1 MPERAVIS
9 DFELIVLLAVM
20 RVGEDA
26 YGVPV
31 AQEIEETTGR
41 TVAVAAVY
49 AALQRLEARA
59 LITSALGDPTAN
71 RGGRAKRFFR
81 ATGKGIKEARE
92 AQRAFVAMWQGIPQL
107 KGGVR

>member
-1 MPERAVIS
+1 MPGRSFLS
-9 DFELIVLLAVM
+9 DFELVVLLAVM

-31 AQEIEETTGR
+31 AEEIEHTTGR

-49 AALQRLEARA
+49 AALQRLEGRG
-59 LITSALGDPTAN
+59 LVSSVLGDPTAN

-81 ATGKGIKEARE
+81 VTGKGIREARE
-92 AQRAFVAMWQGIPQL
+92 SRRTFMAMWQGIPHL
-107 KGGVR
+107 KGGTG